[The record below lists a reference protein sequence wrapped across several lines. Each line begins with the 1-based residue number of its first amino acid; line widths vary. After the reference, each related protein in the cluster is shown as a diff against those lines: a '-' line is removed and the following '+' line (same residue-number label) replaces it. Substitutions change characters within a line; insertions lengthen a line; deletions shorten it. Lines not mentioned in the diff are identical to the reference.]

1 MRLLSHGGTRKID
14 LAIVFSVMM
23 VKEIIILNL
32 PGKVPKNVSAKMEK
46 VLNLESK
53 SWMKND
59 KFS

>member
-46 VLNLESK
+46 VLNLDEK
-53 SWMKND
+53 
-59 KFS
+59 